1 KIGTDTFVV
10 LKESDNYSMQL
21 VNKGVITPKTT
32 QIETT
37 LELGAEY
44 QGIEQYSFT
53 KELDY
58 QLLNS
63 AFVMQ
68 NHYTEY
74 VQTPQTSGMMQ
85 VGFVAANIME
95 LSFNNPSYNPYEG
108 MDIIS
113 GDSFISKAI
122 SLNYSGLNG
131 FRVDLFGDES
141 DEELYQYWIEDI
153 AL

>member
-1 KIGTDTFVV
+1 TFVV

-68 NHYTEY
+68 NHYEQ
-74 VQTPQTSGMMQ
+74 VQPMVISAQTFGFTVLQQSVYDGAVELPLLAGHYLPSVGM
-85 VGFVAANIME
+85 
-95 LSFNNPSYNPYEG
+95 
-108 MDIIS
+108 
-113 GDSFISKAI
+113 
-122 SLNYSGLNG
+122 NYSD
-131 FRVDLFGDES
+131 FRSFDASLVIGES
-141 DEELYQYWIEDI
+141 DEELYEYWIEDI
-153 AL
+153 AI